1 MKILDKNRIAGIV
14 LAAIGL
20 IDSIYLTIIKYS
32 ENKALCLEGIGDC
45 WSVNNS
51 GYSEVFGIPVS
62 LIGIV
67 GYLAILM
74 ILLMMPSSSVLQLWG
89 PYVYFGGTLLGTIYS
104 IYLTYLEIAVINAIC
119 PFCVI
124 SAVVMIVLFVLS
136 IYRMVN
142 MRATP

>member
-1 MKILDKNRIAGIV
+1 MDKNRTAGII

-32 ENKALCLEGIGDC
+32 ANEALCLQGIGDC

-51 GYSEVFGIPVS
+51 SYSEVFKIPVS

-67 GYLAILM
+67 GYLAILI
-74 ILLMMPSSSVLQLWG
+74 ILLMTPFSTALQSWG
-89 PYVYFGGTLLGTIYS
+89 PYLLFGGTLVGAIYS
-104 IYLTYLEIAVINAIC
+104 IYLTYLEIAVIKAIC

-124 SAVVMIVLFVLS
+124 SAVVMIFLLVLS

-142 MRATP
+142 MRANP